1 MTTQALKRLRGDCN
15 LQTLRP
21 IKVLGE
27 GAFGV
32 VQLVQHRVQKSG
44 HGLLRN
50 SRSFR
55 GLLQPNTGSLLFQ
68 KTGEVFALK
77 QMQKARIVKTGQER
91 NVLNEKALLVNADHP
106 YVGRRRPCPRS
117 STRGSHNG
125 CYMVT
130 CVTQILKLVNAFQTK
145 DCLYLVLEFLQG
157 GDIFGHLYKQGG
169 KFTSR
174 MAIFYTSI
182 GTTHSHT
189 RARRHQ

>member
-32 VQLVQHRVQKSG
+32 VQLVQHRVKKSG

-50 SRSFR
+50 SRSFL

-106 YVGRRRPCPRS
+106 YVCRRRPCPRS
-117 STRGSHNG
+117 STLAHIMAATWS
-125 CYMVT
+125 
-130 CVTQILKLVNAFQTK
+130 LVPPRF
-145 DCLYLVLEFLQG
+145 
-157 GDIFGHLYKQGG
+157 
-169 KFTSR
+169 
-174 MAIFYTSI
+174 
-182 GTTHSHT
+182 
-189 RARRHQ
+189 